1 MTTVLIVN
9 PPSPDGHV
17 YIRDVCRWGRK
28 SREKMIWPQTS
39 LAYLAAMVPEGWTVR
54 IIDAIAE
61 QLTMEQFLAEVRR
74 ENPRV
79 YVTYLIGS
87 TFDSDALGVREA
99 KRSGAVTVA
108 VGTHVSA
115 VPSNTLE
122 LVPELDYVIRH
133 EPELT
138 FAEILD
144 RVERGQ
150 RPEGLAGAAYRS
162 DGGQIVVGPD
172 RPLVRKLDDL
182 PIPKQHLLP
191 LDKYRMPFLG
201 RRYTWVLTNRG
212 CPYSCTYCFEGVVW
226 GKSVRYRSAESIY
239 RELEYLAE
247 HDVHNVLFLADLFTF
262 DRDGVLRLC
271 DLIIQNGL
279 KIRWTCN
286 SRVDTLDEPMMV
298 RMKRAGCWLIA
309 FGIESGSQT
318 ILDNVKKDARVEDA
332 RQTIR
337 LCHRHGLKTWG
348 YFIIGLPGETRQT
361 VRETIDFAKS
371 IPLDIALFHV
381 AMPYA
386 GTEFYFQAVANGW
399 LNTSQWRHFDMN
411 DSAVVQYDDFS
422 AAEILQATK
431 QAFREFYFRP
441 VQMWRLAKMLLGAG
455 DLGMIWSV
463 AKNFLG
469 WIFTRREDRV
479 ASRTN
484 EDCPTLTQTVT
495 TDDARNAL
503 YRLPVLEP
511 PRTNPKTAKPRHA
524 SVKQA
529 TAAALD
535 AEATSCPAD

>member
-503 YRLPVLEP
+503 YQLPVLEP

>member
-484 EDCPTLTQTVT
+484 ADGPTLTQTVT
-495 TDDARNAL
+495 ADDARNSL

>member
-61 QLTMEQFLAEVRR
+61 QMTMEQFLAEVRR

-79 YVTYLIGS
+79 YVSYLIGS

-99 KRSGAVTVA
+99 KRAGAVTVA

-144 RVERGQ
+144 RVEQGQ
-150 RPEGLAGAAYRS
+150 RPEGLAGAAYRTE
-162 DGGQIVVGPD
+162 GGQIVVGPD

-271 DLIIQNGL
+271 DLIIQRGL

-286 SRVDTLDEPMMV
+286 SRVDTIDEQMMI

-399 LNTSQWRHFDMN
+399 LNTSHWKHFDMN
-411 DSAVVQYDDFS
+411 DSAVVQYDDLS

-484 EDCPTLTQTVT
+484 EDRPTLTQTVT

-503 YRLPVLEP
+503 YQLPVLEP
-511 PRTNPKTAKPRHA
+511 PRTNPTTAKPRHA

-535 AEATSCPAD
+535 AGATSSPAD

>member
-1 MTTVLIVN
+1 MTDILIVN

-39 LAYLAAMVPEGWTVR
+39 LAYLAAMVPDGLTVR

-61 QLTMEQFLAEVRR
+61 EMTMDQFLAEIRR
-74 ENPRV
+74 ESPHV
-79 YVTYLIGS
+79 YVSYLIGS

-99 KRSGAVTVA
+99 KRAGATTVA

-115 VPSNTLE
+115 VPNNTLE
-122 LVPELDYVIRH
+122 LVPELDFVIRH

-144 RVERGQ
+144 RVRQGQ
-150 RPEGLAGAAYRS
+150 PPTGLAGAAYR
-162 DGGQIVVGPD
+162 DEHGQIVVGPD
-172 RPLVRKLDDL
+172 RPLVRNLDDL

-201 RRYTWVLTNRG
+201 KRYTWVLTNRG

-239 RELEYLAE
+239 RELEYLAG
-247 HDVHNVLFLADLFTF
+247 HNVRNVLFLADLFTF

-279 KIRWTCN
+279 KLRWTCN
-286 SRVDTLDEPMMV
+286 SRVDTIDEDMMV
-298 RMKRAGCWLIA
+298 RMKQAGCWLIA
-309 FGIESGSQT
+309 FGIESGAQT

-332 RQTIR
+332 QRTIR
-337 LCHRHGLKTWG
+337 LCHRHGIKTWG

-361 VRETIDFAKS
+361 VRETIDFAKR

-399 LNTSQWRHFDMN
+399 LNTSQWKHFDMN
-411 DSAVVQYDDFS
+411 DSAVVQYAGFS
-422 AAEILQATK
+422 AADILQATK

-441 VQMWRLAKMLLGAG
+441 VQMWRLAKMMLSAR

-469 WIFTRREDRV
+469 WIFTSKEDRV
-479 ASRTN
+479 ASRA
-484 EDCPTLTQTVT
+484 PAGGPALQQTVT
-495 TDDARNAL
+495 TDDARNAV
-503 YRLPVLEP
+503 YTLPVMEA
-511 PRTNPKTAKPRHA
+511 PRTNPQTAKPRHA
-524 SVKQA
+524 GVKQA
-529 TAAALD
+529 TAAAREGEGL
-535 AEATSCPAD
+535 EAKR